1 MRRDARRL
9 QGWNEPQ
16 IYTDEHRS
24 FLVVDVVMKQS
35 LRAVT
40 KTQKVLNKQKTS
52 EQSELKKR
60 TAGPPKTEE
69 KIRVHLC
76 LSVVTNKKRPAG
88 PKIK

>member
-40 KTQKVLNKQKTS
+40 KTQKVLKAKNERAKRAQKKDRRS
-52 EQSELKKR
+52 
-60 TAGPPKTEE
+60 PKNRR
-69 KIRVHLC
+69 KNPCPSVSIR
-76 LSVVTNKKRPAG
+76 G
-88 PKIK
+88 Y